1 MDYFIN
7 YIKKM
12 YDYYGLTLDIKFS
25 NAEKK
30 FRICALREE
39 IGEYEDADTPEK
51 ELDALLDLLIF
62 LLGTFYRQGYAKYIL
77 NGFIVIMDA
86 NMKKQVGL
94 NKKRNNLKFDLIK
107 PEGWLSPDLTKVLKN
122 E

>member
-12 YDYYGLTLDIKFS
+12 YDSFGLTLDIKFS
-25 NAEKK
+25 NEEKT

-39 IGEYEDADTPEK
+39 IAEYEEANTPEK

-62 LLGTFYRQGYAKYIL
+62 LLGTFYRQGYSKYIL
-77 NGFIVIMDA
+77 NGFIEIMEA

-94 NKKRNNLKFDLIK
+94 NKKRNNFKFDLIK
-107 PEGWLSPDLTKVLKN
+107 PAGWRAPNLKKVLNN